1 VNLDNC
7 PGVEIQST
15 LNFVHSTPK
24 SLESPPSLP
33 SKNPFS
39 INRLPDAARQML
51 SDGRLRNPLEASPP
65 KVALLS
71 DTSTMWSKKHKKR
84 ANLRVQ
90 SRATVDIR
98 VNKEWL

>member
-1 VNLDNC
+1 VLIIGTGYYDFKNGDC
-7 PGVEIQST
+7 PVSVVVVEIHST
-15 LNFVHSTPK
+15 LNFVHSTPN

-51 SDGRLRNPLEASPP
+51 SDGRLRNPHEASPP

-71 DTSTMWSKKHKKR
+71 ETSTMWSKKHKK
-84 ANLRVQ
+84 
-90 SRATVDIR
+90 
-98 VNKEWL
+98 EG